1 LRSLYGTFLKGLLTL
16 LPITLTLYLLFWIAS
31 SAESAFGEP
40 LRTWFPQPLYFP
52 GAGMVLVIVLIFLFG
67 TIVNNYFARRFVDW
81 LEERLEALPVI
92 RSIYG
97 PLRDVTQLFAKG
109 GQTASQRV
117 VMVQFDS
124 GVELMG
130 LITREQF
137 QDLPPN
143 TVAAGS
149 VTVFVPYSYG
159 VGGMTLIV
167 PRSRVRE
174 TAIPADKAMQLAI
187 TGWIKASK

>member
-1 LRSLYGTFLKGLLTL
+1 MRSLYRTFLKGLLTL
-16 LPITLTLYLLFWIAS
+16 LPITLTLYLLFWIVS
-31 SAESAFGEP
+31 TAENAFGEP
-40 LRTWFPQPLYFP
+40 LRSWFPQPLYFP
-52 GAGMVLVIVLIFLFG
+52 GAGVVLVIVLAYLVG
-67 TIVNNYFARRFVDW
+67 TIVNNYIARQFVEW
-81 LEERLEALPVI
+81 LEERLEGLPVI

-97 PLRDVTQLFAKG
+97 PLRDVTHLFAKG
-109 GQTASQRV
+109 GQNAGQRV

-137 QDLPPN
+137 QDLPQG
-143 TVAAGS
+143 TVAPGA
-149 VTVFVPYSYG
+149 VAVFVPYSYG
-159 VGGMTLIV
+159 VGGMTMIV